1 MEDQAGVSL
10 RGEDVGPQLGNFY
23 LPSSR
28 GQGETE
34 AGKGQESPLETTL
47 TARSS
52 RGQQGS
58 LSSQFGLKN
67 YSLVPLRGRPQ
78 LESRYLCAIRYREEL
93 QVRRALVPQGR
104 G

>member
-34 AGKGQESPLETTL
+34 EGKAQESQLETTL

-58 LSSQFGLKN
+58 LSSQFGLKK
-67 YSLVPLRGRPQ
+67 LLLGPFKG
-78 LESRYLCAIRYREEL
+78 
-93 QVRRALVPQGR
+93 QVTVAS
-104 G
+104 